1 MKRMIQMTIFYH
13 NRTICRQLM
22 SDKCVTWKLS
32 EFQNLIPS
40 YCNETKLIQLIL
52 IYKFPET
59 NIFTISSRWL
69 FESIFFSIRASWCQQ
84 WRPWAWLGTFSPSE
98 CSDPPTLIWRWILWR
113 FLRKLQL
120 FFSSFLKSCDVTVIY
135 WDSWELC
142 KLIFC

>member
-1 MKRMIQMTIFYH
+1 
-13 NRTICRQLM
+13 M

-69 FESIFFSIRASWCQQ
+69 FESIFFPSGLPDASSDVRGPGWE
-84 WRPWAWLGTFSPSE
+84 PSLHQSAQIPQHWYE
-98 CSDPPTLIWRWILWR
+98 GEYCDDFWGNS
-113 FLRKLQL
+113 
-120 FFSSFLKSCDVTVIY
+120 SYSFL
-135 WDSWELC
+135 L
-142 KLIFC
+142 F

>member
-1 MKRMIQMTIFYH
+1 MIQMTIFYH
-13 NRTICRQLM
+13 NRTLTICRQLEWQISVWLENYQNFEIWFLLTVQWNQANPIDSHLQVPRNKYLHNILQM
-22 SDKCVTWKLS
+22 IVWKHL
-32 EFQNLIPS
+32 
-40 YCNETKLIQLIL
+40 
-52 IYKFPET
+52 
-59 NIFTISSRWL
+59 
-69 FESIFFSIRASWCQQ
+69 FSIRASWCQQ